1 MIVCVPVT
9 DEGLL
14 DPRWGRADRVAV
26 ASVSRVGIDV
36 WQEFDVGSG
45 DLHDGGTEGS
55 HHARIARFLL
65 EHGVEAIVANHM
77 GAAMEHMLGKMNLTV
92 LLGQTGNAREAAAR
106 AFAEP
111 SAERA
116 STPG

>member
-1 MIVCVPVT
+1 
-9 DEGLL
+9 
-14 DPRWGRADRVAV
+14 
-26 ASVSRVGIDV
+26 
-36 WQEFDVGSG
+36 
-45 DLHDGGTEGS
+45 
-55 HHARIARFLL
+55 
-65 EHGVEAIVANHM
+65 
-77 GAAMEHMLGKMNLTV
+77 MNLTV